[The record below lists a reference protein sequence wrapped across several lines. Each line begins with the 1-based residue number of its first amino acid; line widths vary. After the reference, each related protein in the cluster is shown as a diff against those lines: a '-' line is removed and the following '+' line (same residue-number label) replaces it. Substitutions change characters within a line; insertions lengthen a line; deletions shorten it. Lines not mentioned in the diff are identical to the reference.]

1 MYLPSLNCA
10 EMSSY
15 DKFLA
20 FEEITKER
28 FPKDVIT
35 KLFKVMKFTRAELK
49 EKHTELRTQ
58 IDELEFDASDEYRYV
73 KEQITD
79 AKREL
84 DFVVGFA
91 KVKPDSDAYKT
102 RQNKIETLE
111 QASRDARAQYRAKIG
126 ALKKTA
132 QRVKEDHNAL

>member
-1 MYLPSLNCA
+1 MHPPSLNRA

-20 FEEITKER
+20 FKEITKER

-91 KVKPDSDAYKT
+91 KVQPDSDASK
-102 RQNKIETLE
+102 
-111 QASRDARAQYRAKIG
+111 
-126 ALKKTA
+126 
-132 QRVKEDHNAL
+132 